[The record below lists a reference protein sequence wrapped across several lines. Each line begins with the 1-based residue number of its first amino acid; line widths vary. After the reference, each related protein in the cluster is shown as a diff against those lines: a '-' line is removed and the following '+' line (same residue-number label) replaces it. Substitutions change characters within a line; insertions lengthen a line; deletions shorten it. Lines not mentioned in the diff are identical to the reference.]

1 MMPSPSD
8 STTTTPASRPRI
20 VPRNHHRIRRRSSS
34 SASFASF
41 AVLLAASFLLR
52 AASAYRLGDAVG
64 VLLRTHAPSSGSATL
79 EAYRHQLP
87 RFGVSTRARFDVS
100 SLSAAG
106 SGVGGGMVMM
116 EATRKNGKDGDEPRR
131 MEGGGEHLRLS
142 MSFDGGFH
150 RIPWTDVYDP
160 PRRGGGGGGG
170 GRALESLIVTIVY
183 SGGDGTIHAVHR
195 EARYRDVDESG
206 GMGNGGGGTGAMPGS
221 YFDVD
226 YVWIN
231 EADVDVGGGT
241 LVLFVAVLLAS
252 LGAIVGSCGSSCRPR
267 RRRLASTGGAGSSRG
282 GGDTAAAKNLS
293 PISIISLSPTARH
306 GRASAASSP
315 VRPCAS
321 RG

>member
-1 MMPSPSD
+1 
-8 STTTTPASRPRI
+8 
-20 VPRNHHRIRRRSSS
+20 
-34 SASFASF
+34 
-41 AVLLAASFLLR
+41 
-52 AASAYRLGDAVG
+52 
-64 VLLRTHAPSSGSATL
+64 
-79 EAYRHQLP
+79 
-87 RFGVSTRARFDVS
+87 
-100 SLSAAG
+100 
-106 SGVGGGMVMM
+106 
-116 EATRKNGKDGDEPRR
+116 
-131 MEGGGEHLRLS
+131 
-142 MSFDGGFH
+142 
-150 RIPWTDVYDP
+150 
-160 PRRGGGGGGG
+160 
-170 GRALESLIVTIVY
+170 LESLIVTIVY

-195 EARYRDVDESG
+195 EARYRNVDD
-206 GMGNGGGGTGAMPGS
+206 GGGGGVGGTGGGGEGRTVGKMPGS
-221 YFDVD
+221 SFDVD

-282 GGDTAAAKNLS
+282 GGYTAAAKNLS

>member
-1 MMPSPSD
+1 
-8 STTTTPASRPRI
+8 
-20 VPRNHHRIRRRSSS
+20 
-34 SASFASF
+34 
-41 AVLLAASFLLR
+41 
-52 AASAYRLGDAVG
+52 
-64 VLLRTHAPSSGSATL
+64 
-79 EAYRHQLP
+79 
-87 RFGVSTRARFDVS
+87 
-100 SLSAAG
+100 
-106 SGVGGGMVMM
+106 MM

-231 EADVDVGGGT
+231 EADVDVGGGM

-252 LGAIVGSCGSSCRPR
+252 LGAMVGSCGSPSSSSSSRVD
-267 RRRLASTGGAGSSRG
+267 GGECVVAGGGVYGGGGGGVGGVSSLSSVAAGSADG
-282 GGDTAAAKNLS
+282 YAKRL
-293 PISIISLSPTARH
+293 
-306 GRASAASSP
+306 
-315 VRPCAS
+315 
-321 RG
+321 